1 MRLYKCLVGYKVT
14 KSFPLA
20 HRCIYV
26 IQHGHCKILEALTD
40 ADFISLA
47 SSIYVAQTSSYRFS
61 ASDS

>member
-1 MRLYKCLVGYKVT
+1 MWLDNVT

-26 IQHGHCKILEALTD
+26 MQYGKILDALTD